1 MLPFGSQGSPR
12 KSKIIDIFLSGSVCV
27 LLLFPVFA
35 NCLVSGLQFFIH
47 VESFSDA
54 DFSVILGKY
63 SVAIS
68 LFVFINLQVFFIN
81 YKVTNFQ
88 RYIQLFR
95 LDSALANE
103 TKSGKKR
110 KKAEVRFPDVVPLHL

>member
-1 MLPFGSQGSPR
+1 M
-12 KSKIIDIFLSGSVCV
+12 SVCV
-27 LLLFPVFA
+27 LLLYPVFA

-68 LFVFINLQVFFIN
+68 LFVFINLHIFFIN

-88 RYIQLFR
+88 RDIQHFR
-95 LDSALANE
+95 LDSVLANE

-110 KKAEVRFPDVVPLHL
+110 KKAETGFPDVVTLQL